1 MIEAMEAYEVGD
13 YVFDHSYG
21 LHGLVVETF
30 ASWKDDESGELHTWD
45 YGILFEDGHIGY
57 SDIGELKP
65 AMEETERAF
74 RKMWMNE

>member
-1 MIEAMEAYEVGD
+1 MIAVMDAYEVGD

-21 LHGLVVETF
+21 LHGLIVETF
-30 ASWKDDESGELHTWD
+30 PSYSVPDSGELSTWD
-45 YGILFEDGHIGY
+45 YSILFEDGHIGY